1 LDLAAFGQWSRV
13 TDERRDE
20 PCETARHGPLLAW
33 TTFYSLMPG
42 LTSVLILVGFFAL
55 LIWLLSMFG
64 LLGALLGLE
73 KQTPRPSRE
82 TSRRQTIW
90 LVVILVVLI
99 LVWLVTSGSSR

>member
-1 LDLAAFGQWSRV
+1 
-13 TDERRDE
+13 
-20 PCETARHGPLLAW
+20 
-33 TTFYSLMPG
+33 MPG

-90 LVVILVVLI
+90 LVIILVVLI

>member
-1 LDLAAFGQWSRV
+1 
-13 TDERRDE
+13 
-20 PCETARHGPLLAW
+20 
-33 TTFYSLMPG
+33 MPG

-64 LLGALLGLE
+64 LIGALLGSE

-82 TSRRQTIW
+82 TARRQTIW
-90 LVVILVVLI
+90 LVIILVVLI

>member
-1 LDLAAFGQWSRV
+1 
-13 TDERRDE
+13 
-20 PCETARHGPLLAW
+20 
-33 TTFYSLMPG
+33 MPG

-64 LLGALLGLE
+64 LTGPLFGLE
-73 KQTPRPSRE
+73 RTPRPSRE

-90 LVVILVVLI
+90 LVIILVVLI